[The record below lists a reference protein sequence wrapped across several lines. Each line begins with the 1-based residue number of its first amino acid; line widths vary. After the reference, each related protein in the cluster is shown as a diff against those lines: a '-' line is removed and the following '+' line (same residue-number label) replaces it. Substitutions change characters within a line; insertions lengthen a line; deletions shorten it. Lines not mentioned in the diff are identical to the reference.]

1 MSSVP
6 PPYPFPPGPPAAE
19 PGALGRLLAGV
30 LGVFAAVLVI
40 AGSFLPTWAYQESSA
55 GKVRSSQSI
64 SAWTRMFGIEP
75 DATERA
81 FYDTNHV
88 AHYGIPLTV
97 ASLVLLAGAVLV
109 FTRARAAGR
118 VVLVAGGAG
127 VVTAVWMLGMDV
139 SATLSYDRQTSLT
152 NFHYTSGTG
161 FWVLLA
167 GGVVALI
174 TLGLALLS
182 GRPRPAGIAGAP
194 PFGHPAPPPAPY
206 GSPAT
211 QSAPYGNSVPA
222 PYETPGYGV
231 PVPQP
236 FPFQP
241 PPNEPP
247 SHGFLPR
254 THDEP
259 VSQPFPPQPS
269 QPMPVLPPSEPLP
282 APPLP
287 EQQEGP
293 GRHRTTDEPN
303 T

>member
-6 PPYPFPPGPPAAE
+6 PPYQFPPGAPPAE
-19 PGALGRLLAGV
+19 PGVLGRLLAGV
-30 LGVFAAVLVI
+30 LGAFAAVLVI
-40 AGSFLPTWAYQESSA
+40 TGTFLPVWAYQESSD
-55 GKVRSSQSI
+55 GKVQASQSVT
-64 SAWTRMFGIEP
+64 AWTRLFGIEP
-75 DATERA
+75 TATERA
-81 FYDTNHV
+81 YYDTNHV

-97 ASLVLLAGAVLV
+97 AALVLLAGAVLV
-109 FTRARAAGR
+109 FTRARSAGR
-118 VVLVAGGAG
+118 VTLVAGGAG
-127 VVTAVWMLGMDV
+127 VVAAVWMLGMDV
-139 SATLSYDRQTSLT
+139 SATLSYDRQTDLT
-152 NFHYTSGTG
+152 KFHYTSGTG

-182 GRPRPAGIAGAP
+182 GRRPRPAGIAGAP
-194 PFGHPAPPPAPY
+194 PFGYPVSPPP
-206 GSPAT
+206 S
-211 QSAPYGNSVPA
+211 YGNSVPT
-222 PYETPGYGV
+222 PYETPAHGV

-269 QPMPVLPPSEPLP
+269 QPMPVVPPSEPLP
-282 APPLP
+282 EQPQSLP
-287 EQQEGP
+287 GQEEGP